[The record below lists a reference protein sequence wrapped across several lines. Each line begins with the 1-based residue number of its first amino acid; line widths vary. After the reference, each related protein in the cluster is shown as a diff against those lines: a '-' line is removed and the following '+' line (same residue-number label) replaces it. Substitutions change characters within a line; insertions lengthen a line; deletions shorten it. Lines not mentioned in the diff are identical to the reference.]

1 MKKVSLDTW
10 IQLLGMLGLLGGLVF
25 VGLEMQQTQTIAL
38 AAQAN
43 ARSEILMSRNIA
55 GFEGRAE
62 LMHLVQTASPEDL
75 DEFEQWAKRQLQT
88 WVYNLQQNNYF
99 QYELGLLSEEQW
111 KVIARRIQN
120 NWDNCATRD
129 LYTREL
135 DTAFA
140 RYLNTLEDNCTL

>member
-1 MKKVSLDTW
+1 MKQVSLDTW
-10 IQLLGMLGLLGGLVF
+10 IQLLGMLGLLSGLVF
-25 VGLEMQQTQTIAL
+25 VGLEMQQTHIIAL

-43 ARSEILMSRNIA
+43 ARSEILMSSNLA

-99 QYELGLLSEEQW
+99 QYELGLLGGS
-111 KVIARRIQN
+111 
-120 NWDNCATRD
+120 
-129 LYTREL
+129 
-135 DTAFA
+135 
-140 RYLNTLEDNCTL
+140 LE

>member
-1 MKKVSLDTW
+1 
-10 IQLLGMLGLLGGLVF
+10 
-25 VGLEMQQTQTIAL
+25 
-38 AAQAN
+38 
-43 ARSEILMSRNIA
+43 
-55 GFEGRAE
+55 
-62 LMHLVQTASPEDL
+62 MHLVQTASPEDL

-111 KVIARRIQN
+111 KVIARRIQSS
-120 NWDNCATRD
+120 WDNCATRD

-140 RYLNTLEDNCTL
+140 RYVNTLENNCTL

>member
-1 MKKVSLDTW
+1 
-10 IQLLGMLGLLGGLVF
+10 
-25 VGLEMQQTQTIAL
+25 
-38 AAQAN
+38 
-43 ARSEILMSRNIA
+43 
-55 GFEGRAE
+55 
-62 LMHLVQTASPEDL
+62 MHLVQTASPEDL

-111 KVIARRIQN
+111 KIIARRIQN
-120 NWDNCATRD
+120 NWDNCSTRD

-140 RYLNTLEDNCTL
+140 RYLNKLKDNCTL